1 MIWLKG
7 LRSVLFA
14 LALAGALA
22 WLFSARAAAW
32 WLAGFTLLYAI
43 AQTAFLAKLY
53 RWGGLPRSR
62 EVPISTGAWEMVL
75 ERIARFVKS
84 EHDTREALQAELA
97 QVHAAV
103 DQLPDGLALLDQ
115 YDHIDWCNNAAT
127 ELHGIFG
134 VGRPIH
140 HFIRHPGFVAY
151 LEGEDFGKPPV
162 LPLATRPG
170 RLFELRLHRN
180 DDGTKLLITRDLT
193 ELARVD
199 AMRRDFV
206 ANVSHEIRTPVTVIG
221 GFAETLLEG
230 DDDPDAR
237 REYLTMILRQSQ
249 TMQRLVEDLLTLSS
263 LENADAPPAD
273 ERIDLHALVAT
284 LVDEAQALSQ
294 GKHGIGMK
302 LLAPRWVLGAASE
315 IESAVRNLL
324 TNAVRYTP
332 AGGQIGVD
340 WRLRDGDGLLSVRDS
355 GIGIAPEHLARLTE
369 RFYRV
374 DRGRSR
380 ETGGTGLGLAI
391 VKHIAQRHGGNL
403 QIESRPGQGSA
414 FTLRIPASRLL
425 PHPPDQGEQPDQAQ
439 STAK

>member
-1 MIWLKG
+1 MIWFRG
-7 LRSVLFA
+7 LRPVAIA
-14 LALAGALA
+14 LAIAAALG
-22 WLFSARAAAW
+22 WLLSANAAAW
-32 WLAGFTLLYAI
+32 WLAAFTALYAI
-43 AQTAFLAKLY
+43 AQTNFLARLH

-62 EVPISTGAWEMVL
+62 EIPISTGAWEMVL

-84 EHDTREALQAELA
+84 EHDTRQELQAELA
-97 QVHAAV
+97 QLHAAV
-103 DQLPDGLALLDQ
+103 DQLPDGLTLLDK

-134 VGRPIH
+134 AGRPIH
-140 HFIRHPGFVAY
+140 HFIRNPAFVAY
-151 LEGEDFGKPPV
+151 LDSDDYARPPV

-180 DDGTKLLITRDLT
+180 DDGSKLLITRDLT

-221 GFAETLLEG
+221 GFAETLLES
-230 DDDPDAR
+230 DDDPKAR

-249 TMQRLVEDLLTLSS
+249 TMQRLVQDLLTLSS
-263 LENADAPPAD
+263 LENAEAPPAQ
-273 ERIDLHALVAT
+273 ERVDMHALVGA

-294 GKHGIGMK
+294 GRHSIGMK

-315 IESAVRNLL
+315 LESALRNLL

-332 AGGQIGVD
+332 AGGQISVD
-340 WRLRDGDGLLSVRDS
+340 WRVRDGDGLLSVRDS
-355 GIGIAPEHLARLTE
+355 GIGIPPEHLPRLTE

-374 DRGRSR
+374 DHGRSR

-391 VKHIAQRHGGNL
+391 VKHIVQRHGGKL
-403 QIESRPGQGSA
+403 AIDSRPGQGST
-414 FTLRIPASRLL
+414 FTLRIPAGRMLA
-425 PHPPDQGEQPDQAQ
+425 QADDEAT
-439 STAK
+439 SEPAKD

>member
-1 MIWLKG
+1 MIWFRG
-7 LRSVLFA
+7 LRPVAIA
-14 LALAGALA
+14 LAIAAALG
-22 WLFSARAAAW
+22 WLFSANAAAW
-32 WLAGFTLLYAI
+32 WLAAFTALYAI
-43 AQTAFLAKLY
+43 AQTNFLARLH

-62 EVPISTGAWEMVL
+62 EIPISTGAWEMVL

-84 EHDTREALQAELA
+84 EHDTRQELQAELA
-97 QVHAAV
+97 QLHAAV
-103 DQLPDGLALLDQ
+103 DQLPDGLTLLDK

-134 VGRPIH
+134 AGRPIH
-140 HFIRHPGFVAY
+140 HFIRNPAFVAY
-151 LEGEDFGKPPV
+151 LDSDDYARPPV

-180 DDGTKLLITRDLT
+180 DDGSKLLITRDLT

-221 GFAETLLEG
+221 GFAETLLES
-230 DDDPDAR
+230 DDDPKAR

-249 TMQRLVEDLLTLSS
+249 TMQRLVQDLLTLSS
-263 LENADAPPAD
+263 LENAEAPPAQ
-273 ERIDLHALVAT
+273 ERVDMHALVGA

-294 GKHGIGMK
+294 GRHSIGMK

-315 IESAVRNLL
+315 LESALRNLL

-332 AGGQIGVD
+332 AGGQISVD
-340 WRLRDGDGLLSVRDS
+340 WRVRDGDGLLSVRDS
-355 GIGIAPEHLARLTE
+355 GIGIPPEHLPRLTE

-374 DRGRSR
+374 DHGRSR

-391 VKHIAQRHGGNL
+391 VKHIVQRHGGKL
-403 QIESRPGQGSA
+403 AIDSRPGQGST
-414 FTLRIPASRLL
+414 FTLRIPAGRMLA
-425 PHPPDQGEQPDQAQ
+425 QADDEAT
-439 STAK
+439 SEPAKA

>member
-1 MIWLKG
+1 MIWLRG
-7 LRSVLFA
+7 LRSVAIA
-14 LALAGALA
+14 LAIAAVLG
-22 WLFSARAAAW
+22 WLFSARAVAW
-32 WLAGFTLLYAI
+32 WLAGFTALYAI
-43 AQTAFLAKLY
+43 AQTSFLARLY

-62 EVPISTGAWEMVL
+62 EIPISTGAWEMVL

-84 EHDTREALQAELA
+84 EHDTREELQAELA
-97 QVHAAV
+97 QLHAAV
-103 DQLPDGLALLDQ
+103 DQLPDGLTLLDQ

-140 HFIRHPGFVAY
+140 HFIRNPKFGAY
-151 LEGEDFGKPPV
+151 LDSADYARPPV

-180 DDGTKLLITRDLT
+180 SDGTKLLITRDLT

-221 GFAETLLEG
+221 GFAETLLES
-230 DDDPDAR
+230 DEDPKAR
-237 REYLTMILRQSQ
+237 REYLTTILRQSQ

-263 LENADAPPAD
+263 LENAEAPPLE
-273 ERIDLHALVAT
+273 ERIDVHALVST
-284 LVDEAQALSQ
+284 LVDEAQALS
-294 GKHGIGMK
+294 HGRHSIGMK
-302 LLAPRWVLGAASE
+302 LLAPRWVLGTTSE

-332 AGGQIGVD
+332 AGGQIGVE

-355 GIGIAPEHLARLTE
+355 GIGIPPEHLPRLTE

-374 DRGRSR
+374 DHGRSR

-391 VKHIAQRHGGNL
+391 VKHIIQRHGGSL
-403 QIESRPGQGSA
+403 GIESRPGHGSA
-414 FTLRIPASRLL
+414 FTLRIPASRMLA
-425 PHPPDQGEQPDQAQ
+425 QADDKAAEAAR
-439 STAK
+439 T

>member
-1 MIWLKG
+1 MIWFRG
-7 LRSVLFA
+7 LRPVAIA
-14 LALAGALA
+14 LAIAAALG
-22 WLFSARAAAW
+22 WLLSANAAAW
-32 WLAGFTLLYAI
+32 WLAAFTALYAI
-43 AQTAFLAKLY
+43 AQTNFLARLH

-62 EVPISTGAWEMVL
+62 EIPISTGAWEMVL

-84 EHDTREALQAELA
+84 EHDTRQELQAELA
-97 QVHAAV
+97 QLHAAV
-103 DQLPDGLALLDQ
+103 DQLPDGLTLLDK

-134 VGRPIH
+134 AGRPIH
-140 HFIRHPGFVAY
+140 HFIRNPAFVAY
-151 LEGEDFGKPPV
+151 LDSDDYARPPV

-180 DDGTKLLITRDLT
+180 DDGSKLLITRDLT

-221 GFAETLLEG
+221 GFAETLLES
-230 DDDPDAR
+230 DDDPKAR

-249 TMQRLVEDLLTLSS
+249 TMQRLVQDLLTLSS
-263 LENADAPPAD
+263 LENAEAPPAQ
-273 ERIDLHALVAT
+273 ERVDMHALVGA

-294 GKHGIGMK
+294 GRHSIGMK

-315 IESAVRNLL
+315 LESALRNLL

-332 AGGQIGVD
+332 AGGQISVD
-340 WRLRDGDGLLSVRDS
+340 WRVRDGDGLLSVRDS
-355 GIGIAPEHLARLTE
+355 GIGIPPEHLPRLTE

-374 DRGRSR
+374 DHGRSR

-391 VKHIAQRHGGNL
+391 VKHIVQRHGGKL
-403 QIESRPGQGSA
+403 AIDSRPGQGST
-414 FTLRIPASRLL
+414 FTLRIPAGRMLA
-425 PHPPDQGEQPDQAQ
+425 QADDEAT
-439 STAK
+439 SEPAKA

>member
-1 MIWLKG
+1 MAI
-7 LRSVLFA
+7 A
-14 LALAGALA
+14 LAIAAALG
-22 WLFSARAAAW
+22 WLLSANAAAW
-32 WLAGFTLLYAI
+32 WLAAFTALYAI
-43 AQTAFLAKLY
+43 AQTNFLARLH

-62 EVPISTGAWEMVL
+62 EIPISTGAWEMVL

-84 EHDTREALQAELA
+84 EHDTRQELQAELA
-97 QVHAAV
+97 QLHAAV
-103 DQLPDGLALLDQ
+103 DQLPDGLTLLDK

-134 VGRPIH
+134 AGRPIH
-140 HFIRHPGFVAY
+140 HFIRNPAFVAY
-151 LEGEDFGKPPV
+151 LDSDDYARPPV

-180 DDGTKLLITRDLT
+180 DDGSKLLITRDLT

-221 GFAETLLEG
+221 GFAETLLES
-230 DDDPDAR
+230 DDDPKAR

-249 TMQRLVEDLLTLSS
+249 TMQRLVQDLLTLSS
-263 LENADAPPAD
+263 LENAEAPPAQ
-273 ERIDLHALVAT
+273 ERVDMHALVGA

-294 GKHGIGMK
+294 GRHSIGMK

-315 IESAVRNLL
+315 LESALRNLL

-332 AGGQIGVD
+332 AGGQISVD
-340 WRLRDGDGLLSVRDS
+340 WRVRDGDGLLSVRDS
-355 GIGIAPEHLARLTE
+355 GIGIPPEHLPRLTE

-374 DRGRSR
+374 DHGRSR

-391 VKHIAQRHGGNL
+391 VKHIVQRHGGKL
-403 QIESRPGQGSA
+403 AIDSRPGQGST
-414 FTLRIPASRLL
+414 FTLRIPAGRMLA
-425 PHPPDQGEQPDQAQ
+425 QADDEAT
-439 STAK
+439 SEPAKA

>member
-1 MIWLKG
+1 MIWFRG
-7 LRSVLFA
+7 LRPVAIA
-14 LALAGALA
+14 LALAAVLG

-32 WLAGFTLLYAI
+32 WLAAFTALYAV
-43 AQTAFLAKLY
+43 AQTNFLARLH

-62 EVPISTGAWEMVL
+62 EIPISTGAWEMVL

-84 EHDTREALQAELA
+84 EHDTREELQAELA
-97 QVHAAV
+97 QLHAAV
-103 DQLPDGLALLDQ
+103 DQLPDGLTLLDQ
-115 YDHIDWCNNAAT
+115 YDHIAWCNNAAT

-134 VGRPIH
+134 AGRPIH
-140 HFIRHPGFVAY
+140 HFIRNPAFVAY
-151 LEGEDFGKPPV
+151 LDGDDYAKPPV

-180 DDGTKLLITRDLT
+180 DDGSKLLITRDLT

-206 ANVSHEIRTPVTVIG
+206 ANVSHEIRTPVTVIA

-230 DDDPDAR
+230 DDDPEAR

-249 TMQRLVEDLLTLSS
+249 TMQRLVQDLLTLSS
-263 LENADAPPAD
+263 LENAEAPPAQ
-273 ERIDLHALVAT
+273 ERVDMHALVGS

-294 GKHGIGMK
+294 GRHSIGMK
-302 LLAPRWVLGAASE
+302 LLAPRWVLGASSE
-315 IESAVRNLL
+315 LESALRNLL

-332 AGGQIGVD
+332 AGGQISVD
-340 WRLRDGDGLLSVRDS
+340 WRVRDGDGLLSVRDS
-355 GIGIAPEHLARLTE
+355 GIGIPPEHLPRLTE

-374 DRGRSR
+374 DHGRSR

-391 VKHIAQRHGGNL
+391 VKHIAQRHGGRL
-403 QIESRPGQGSA
+403 VIDSRPGQGST
-414 FTLRIPASRLL
+414 FTLRIPAGRMLA
-425 PHPPDQGEQPDQAQ
+425 QADDEA
-439 STAK
+439 TREPAKA